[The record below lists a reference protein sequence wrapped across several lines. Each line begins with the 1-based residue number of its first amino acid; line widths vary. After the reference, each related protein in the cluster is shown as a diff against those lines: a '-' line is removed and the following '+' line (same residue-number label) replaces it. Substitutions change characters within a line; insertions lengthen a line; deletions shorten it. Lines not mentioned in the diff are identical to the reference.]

1 MPQAPAKAARSMEK
15 IDKEASML
23 RPALLSAVFLLSA
36 PALAQNYGGTY
47 TAKNASG
54 GNVMLTLT
62 QDGQKRVNGTLTGY
76 GSSSLQVQARAES
89 DGLRGTAANS
99 FGMLY
104 LTGRVDGDEIS
115 IVLTESDVGGKP
127 NPQKAR
133 ELRLAKLPAKVAL
146 PEGEL
151 SPHAQRL
158 VQLRLRHRR
167 QPQQG
172 APGLHAE
179 RPGHA
184 DAGQAVALARA
195 ERNPRALRRRPELDA
210 AASAAGPEL
219 ERQRGPAVAQQGIL
233 AVRLAPLRG
242 VAVREAL
249 LRAVS

>member
-23 RPALLSAVFLLSA
+23 RAALLSAVFLLSA

-62 QDGQKRVNGTLTGY
+62 QDGQRRVNGTLTGY

-104 LTGRVDGDEIS
+104 LTGRLDGEEIS

-133 ELRLAKLPAKVAL
+133 ELRLAKLPAKVAVQD
-146 PEGEL
+146 GEL
-151 SPHAQRL
+151 SRALTRNAWCSFAYDIGGNRNKERL
-158 VQLRLRHRR
+158 VFMPNGQVMQTPGKQSRWRVQNETLELSADGLSWTPQPLRL
-167 QPQQG
+167 
-172 APGLHAE
+172 GLSSS
-179 RPGHA
+179 GN
-184 DAGQAVALARA
+184 AVLQSHNK
-195 ERNPRALRRRPELDA
+195 EYSQCD
-210 AASAAGPEL
+210 
-219 ERQRGPAVAQQGIL
+219 
-233 AVRLAPLRG
+233 
-242 VAVREAL
+242 
-249 LRAVS
+249 